1 MNFLGFVSRRQFYKA
16 ILRKEEEADEL
27 REELRLKRVT
37 VSLQEREI
45 NRLKLEIATLNASL
59 DATTDALAAAQNAL
73 KISEQGR
80 KRLLNEKKRRAGYGH

>member
-1 MNFLGFVSRRQFYKA
+1 MNFPGFVSRRQFYKA

-45 NRLKLEIATLNASL
+45 NRLKQEIATLNASL
-59 DATTDALAAAQNAL
+59 DAATDALAAAQNAL

-80 KRLLNEKKRRAGYGH
+80 KRLLNEKKRRVGYGH